1 MAPGTPD
8 GLGRAGGAALAC
20 GLPAP
25 PAVRPAPL
33 RALAAL
39 VLVAL
44 AAPAA
49 AQDAPAQGAAV
60 QPDGHRLFLAP
71 TARAVPGGAGRLGV
85 AMFVVPNAVLGAGA
99 GVSVGAGVL
108 PITGA
113 LLAEAKW
120 SVVDRPGLAVAVGAT
135 AQANPNRYADAYALP
150 FAVATV
156 GRGGAAATLGVG
168 GRVGVQAVA
177 FPSLGFRD
185 GPARGVVCPADGP
198 CPTVD
203 EWYRGRRERV
213 VHAVRAPAG
222 FAGAELRVN
231 RELTLVAEAT
241 AVPAQSVVD
250 AVVGGDAVGGRG
262 VGPVRYFLSGAAGVR
277 VAVGRAV
284 LDLGAIATSDDD
296 GATVVRGVAPWFGV
310 AVGLGG

>member
-1 MAPGTPD
+1 M
-8 GLGRAGGAALAC
+8 GLDAGRGGPSVWPRRPARHARPAMRLVLPRALVALVLAALAV
-20 GLPAP
+20 P
-25 PAVRPAPL
+25 V
-33 RALAAL
+33 
-39 VLVAL
+39 V
-44 AAPAA
+44 
-49 AQDAPAQGAAV
+49 AQDGPAR
-60 QPDGHRLFLAP
+60 PDGPRLFLAP
-71 TARAVPGGAGRLGV
+71 TARAVPGGAGQLGV
-85 AMFVVPNAVLGAGA
+85 AMFVVPNAVLGAGR

-156 GRGGAAATLGVG
+156 GRGGAAATVGVG

-177 FPSLGFRD
+177 FPNVGFRD
-185 GPARGVVCPADGP
+185 DPGRGVACPAGGP
-198 CPTVD
+198 CSAAD

-213 VHAVRAPAG
+213 VHGVRAPAG
-222 FAGAELRVN
+222 FAGAEVRVN

-250 AVVGGDAVGGRG
+250 AAAGGDGVGGRE

-284 LDLGAIATSDDD
+284 LDLGAVATSDDD
-296 GATVVRGVAPWFGV
+296 GATVVRAVAPWFGV
-310 AVGLGG
+310 SVGVGG